1 MTIIISIAESSELLP
16 MLTPTQ
22 KSPIASP
29 ISPETSLEGLRG
41 LNSQEILLQ
50 PQLGSQDLGQV
61 QPLESL
67 PDLGYY
73 FLPDLTITSISATNA
88 IPGSYLNFNYTIANY
103 GDDWADPTYTTFYLS
118 RDLFFDS
125 NDYYLGY
132 DEVDYLNAGY
142 SSRESASLYIDS
154 NLSSGTYY
162 LLAYTD
168 EDDYLWESN
177 ENNNLVYKTVSVTAP
192 AQPDLVING
201 LKVGSGVPGSYLD
214 FSYSIKNQGNGS
226 ADYSYTA
233 FYLSRDQVLDGGDTY
248 LDYDYVSPLSAGAT
262 RTETASV
269 YLDSYLTGGTYYL
282 FAAADDWNDVNE
294 SNGNNNVFYQA
305 FTVGTPDLSISSI
318 NVTSGIPGSSLN
330 FSYSVKNQGGAAA
343 GYNYTAFYLSKD
355 NKLDATDTYLGYD
368 DVASLAAG
376 ATRSENASVYLSSNL
391 TTGTY
396 YLFADTDGWD
406 DVWESN
412 ENNNLA
418 FKILTINP
426 PQQDLVVSNITT
438 KSATAG
444 GTLQFSYTAKNQG
457 KAAITGSTYTAF
469 YLSKDT
475 KLDNTDIYLDYGQL
489 PALAA
494 GASLNRSGSV
504 SLNSNLAAGTYYLFV
519 QLDGW
524 DYLAE
529 ANESNNLS
537 YQAVTI
543 TGAPKPDLSISN
555 ISALAGTAGGNL
567 NFNYTI
573 DNKGN
578 AIAPASS
585 TGFYLSKDTVFDQSD
600 VYLGLD
606 AVNSLAAGASSK
618 ESVSLALAK
627 TLAAGSYYL
636 LARADNANIVSE
648 NNEGNNIAYQEV
660 VIAAAALADLTVTGI
675 TTPAGIAGNN
685 LTFTYS
691 LKNQGKANAGATKSY
706 LYLSKDTQLD
716 SNDTYLGVDDVKS
729 LALGASSNESVTV
742 ALSKT
747 LVSGTYYLLVKADA
761 ENNLEESLE
770 NNNVGSQTIKID
782 GSDGGSDWYSENLK
796 DAGLISLA
804 RSLGGDGNL
813 SRNDMISIFRN
824 TKDQGQIDANEIT
837 DLRTLVSNATR
848 FSISESVRVLS
859 DYIVN
864 GNPANQWWTGG
875 TTNQTAL
882 GNLAVG
888 SSETQMERLVGKWFL
903 GSDRPDIR
911 ADGDSANQ
919 SGGAYTGD
927 KTYRAISGSLFQN
940 GIDAEDIAQG
950 ALGSC
955 YYLAVLASIAQEKPS
970 YIQNMFIN
978 NGDNTYTV
986 RFFNNGIAQYVTVD
1000 NYLPTNSTGR
1010 LIYSS
1015 AGNAFNDST
1024 NELWV
1029 ALAEKAYAQLAES
1042 GWSRPGEVKN
1052 AYTSIEG
1059 GWMDYVTT
1067 QITGINATLKEVS
1080 TLTKNQ
1086 LIALANSNQILTAGF
1101 VYGAGYG
1108 VVNGHAYTVSGYNA
1122 ATGTFYLRNPWAT
1135 QHASVTWEQLLD
1147 LKAILSWSVT

>member
-1 MTIIISIAESSELLP
+1 
-16 MLTPTQ
+16 ML
-22 KSPIASP
+22 
-29 ISPETSLEGLRG
+29 ETSV
-41 LNSQEILLQ
+41 LNSQNIFTGIVNPNNFNTAALTEENLLG
-50 PQLGSQDLGQV
+50 PQLASQNSTAV
-61 QPLESL
+61 QAIGTL

-73 FLPDLTITSISATNA
+73 ALPDLAITSISATNG
-88 IPGSYLNFNYTIANY
+88 IPGNYLNFNYTIANY

-118 RDLFFDS
+118 RDLLLDS

-142 SSRESASLYIDS
+142 SRSESASFYVDS
-154 NLSSGTYY
+154 NLSGGTYY
-162 LLAYTD
+162 LLACAD

-177 ENNNLVYKTVSVTAP
+177 ENNNLVYKTISVTPP
-192 AQPDLVING
+192 AQADLVING
-201 LKVGSGVPGSYLD
+201 LNVGSGVPGSYLN
-214 FSYSIKNQGNGS
+214 FSYTVKNQGKAG

-233 FYLSRDQVLDGGDTY
+233 FYLSRDQVLDASDTY
-248 LDYDYVSPLSAGAT
+248 LDYDYVSPLSAGVT
-262 RTETASV
+262 QTETASV

-282 FAAADDWNDVNE
+282 FAAADDWNYVSE
-294 SNGNNNVFYQA
+294 SNANNNVFYRA
-305 FTVGTPDLSISSI
+305 FTIGTPDLSVSSI
-318 NVTSGIPGSSLN
+318 NVSSGTPGSYLN
-330 FSYSVKNQGGAAA
+330 FSYSLKNQGGAAA

-355 NKLDATDTYLGYD
+355 NKLDNADTYLGYD
-368 DVASLAAG
+368 DVAALGAG
-376 ATRSENASVYLSSNL
+376 ATRSESASVYLGSSL
-391 TTGTY
+391 ATGTY
-396 YLFADTDGWD
+396 YLFVDTDGWD

-426 PQQDLVVSNITT
+426 PQQDLVVSGITT
-438 KSATAG
+438 KPATAG
-444 GTLQFSYTAKNQG
+444 GTLQFSYIAKNQG
-457 KAAITGSTYTAF
+457 KAAISGTTYTAF

-475 KLDNTDIYLDYGQL
+475 KLDGTDTYLNYDQL
-489 PALAA
+489 TGLAA
-494 GASLNRSGSV
+494 GASVNRSGSV
-504 SLNSNLAAGTYYLFV
+504 YLNSNLGAGTYYLFV
-519 QLDGW
+519 KVDGW
-524 DYLAE
+524 DDLAE

-543 TGAPKPDLSISN
+543 TGAPKPDLSISD
-555 ISALAGTAGGNL
+555 ISALTGTLGGNL
-567 NFNYTI
+567 SFTYTI

-578 AIAPASS
+578 AIANASS
-585 TGFYLSKDTVFDQSD
+585 TGFYLSKDTVFDQND

-606 AVNSLAAGASSK
+606 AVNSLGAGTSSK
-618 ESVSLALAK
+618 ESVSLPLAK
-627 TLAAGSYYL
+627 TLAPGSYYL
-636 LARADNANIVSE
+636 LARADNANTLNES
-648 NNEGNNIAYQEV
+648 NEGNNIAYQEV

-675 TTPAGIAGNN
+675 TTRAGIAGNN
-685 LTFTYS
+685 LTFSYS

-716 SNDTYLGVDDVKS
+716 SNDTYLGVDDVNA
-729 LALGASSNESVTV
+729 LAIGATSNESVTV
-742 ALSKT
+742 ALSKA
-747 LVSGTYYLLVKADA
+747 LVSGTYYLLVQADA
-761 ENNLEESLE
+761 TKNLEESLE

-782 GSDGGSDWYSENLK
+782 GSNGGSDWYSENLK

-824 TKDQGQIDANEIT
+824 TKDQGQIDANELT
-837 DLRTLVSNATR
+837 DLRTLVSNAAR
-848 FSISESVRVLS
+848 FSMSEFVRVLS

-875 TTNQTAL
+875 TINPVAL

-911 ADGDSANQ
+911 AEGDSANQ
-919 SGGAYTGD
+919 GGGAYTGD

-955 YYLAVLASIAQEKPS
+955 YYLAVLSSIAQEKPS
-970 YIQNMFIN
+970 YIQNMFID

-986 RFFNNGIAQYVTVD
+986 RFFNNGVANYVTVD
-1000 NYLPTNSTGR
+1000 NYLPTDSMGR
-1010 LIYSS
+1010 LIYSGKGS
-1015 AGNAFNDST
+1015 AFNDPT

-1042 GWSRPGEVKN
+1042 GWSRPGNGKN

-1067 QITGINATLKEVS
+1067 QITGISATKNYVS
-1080 TLTKNQ
+1080 TLTKDK
-1086 LIALANSNQILTAGF
+1086 LIAMAKSNQILTAGF
-1101 VYGAGYG
+1101 INGPGYG
-1108 VVNGHAYTVSGYNA
+1108 VVSGHAYTLSGYDA
-1122 ATGTFYLRNPWAT
+1122 ATDTFYLRNPWAT

-1147 LKAILSWSVT
+1147 LKAVISWSVT